1 MTSFTSQGMNMG
13 LSSKIS
19 KQQEID
25 VAFKNFLRNTFRHSI
40 TPILFNMLLLLKI
53 IHMLPRKLTT
63 TWVSKSL
70 FQKLHALKLAVRLP

>member
-1 MTSFTSQGMNMG
+1 MTSFTSQGMNMV

-25 VAFKNFLRNTFRHSI
+25 VALKKFLRNTFRHSI
-40 TPILFNMLLLLKI
+40 TPILFNVLLLLKV
-53 IHMLPRKLTT
+53 IHMLPGKLTS

-70 FQKLHALKLAVRLP
+70 FQKLHVLKLAVCLP

>member
-1 MTSFTSQGMNMG
+1 MTSFTSQGMNTA

-25 VAFKNFLRNTFRHSI
+25 VALKLFLRNTFRHSI

-63 TWVSKSL
+63 TWVLKSL
-70 FQKLHALKLAVRLP
+70 FWKLHILKLAACLP